1 MAMQFARRGGKH
13 DAVGPE
19 RPAPGN
25 QPARSVPASHP
36 APKLPRYLRRASA
49 SAGPLADDARLSQP
63 GDPEE
68 LEADRMAERALSAA
82 PAAAAATP
90 PAGAP
95 PPAGAASPPAGA
107 DDAPGKTW
115 RKAVTRPA
123 PAAPAAAE
131 RGVPGGGRPLS
142 DAERGDFE
150 PRFGAD
156 LGQVRLHDGPQAAAA
171 ARSIRARAYTSGS
184 DVVFGAGEFAPGTRE
199 GRQLLAHELA
209 HVLQHGVGE
218 RRLARRVDGDVRSM
232 SISPAWAE
240 ALSDTELDEQLDIL
254 RREMPGL
261 VVGSTER
268 QVADANQRVLRADS
282 LRRHGGAGGAAP
294 RCGGGGPYDF
304 IGPEAAP
311 NAAAPAPTRVSVS
324 LPGTGGAPAVSET
337 VEVFEPFDAAVPIV
351 LYAIPIALTNLGGAD
366 EASCTVAPPGAAEGD
381 RSPGIVP
388 SSFPFPGVPP
398 VTPSTVTAGGRNLA
412 VERVTDA
419 YVIVSEYHH
428 LAVGAGALTVLETAQ
443 GVRLIDAGV
452 GADGRAELASAM
464 VDRVARTLRGRPI
477 LEVMITHLHADH
489 TNLLPALAERFAI
502 GRLRVNAL
510 QFADPRFQ
518 DLLRDIAEAQT
529 RGVRNR
535 AEAEF
540 DARRSAWEAS
550 EGSRVGDAAMREE
563 AFRRARAQHVTEA
576 LRRLAD
582 TPTQVELLVPEGG
595 RLVAAAAPLGSL
607 RDLSAATSDPVV
619 EGIRRAG
626 VPGDIADTAL
636 VDPATGEHLA
646 ARRARA
652 AVDPRA
658 PMPDTLVDTTSTS
671 YIIDL
676 PAGNRLIVVP
686 DVRTT
691 DLTRPA
697 TDRSGASRANLEAE
711 LGRLGS
717 PARFQVWNMT
727 HHMQSGWVEGGQ
739 PNLVRASQLDG
750 FISLLHDVRQAQ
762 ATAQPPGTAAPADM
776 VVVSAQH
783 EALGRSLVN
792 PAMVWF
798 LRACGFEVFLAA
810 SGRDVRLIE
819 ATTAAGTRVEG
830 VAGLP
835 AEGLR
840 PADPLLS
847 QSEAALRHLEA
858 QIETQQG
865 RRSRSARRGR
875 TRAEYDALAADSRT
889 REEALT
895 RARDAVRSAR
905 EAYVRTVSEEIW
917 RGAHEAGRPAVAPDA
932 SRPLPPTMAS
942 AEQALRNALRA
953 PELGDFTAPEPGRVP
968 VITDTALVLL
978 RRSGE
983 SPLDPAAR
991 RVMEANQRAD
1001 LLRQRLHA
1009 GERPAETR
1017 VELTAALNELRAAI
1031 SEQLATS
1038 PEASRTV
1045 LAEELVHTQ
1054 RELESLVRSE
1064 EGQVL
1069 FSREPGTGRLIENR
1083 VVYEPAVERT
1093 AADRVRTGAERAGR
1107 VLGAV
1112 MVIQTIR
1119 EQHELEER
1127 ARSGRTTGVE
1137 GLAGTAHNVQG
1148 LTIGLRMMSGV
1159 HVHPGEFVVM
1169 SALSITQAVSAD
1181 YASREE
1187 AAVAISRV
1195 AITEGIN
1202 LFLMVLSQAMMRSG
1216 NPYVVAAGFGIMLL
1230 GGPIV
1235 AFLDYVGVF
1244 DAIERASAFLPS
1256 EVTAANQELRDLM
1269 TEYRAIVG
1277 AIELGQRSDA
1287 QLRAVGVSDPEA
1299 LRRSAAMDINSNRAS
1314 ARAKEGE
1321 LLAAFERAYGRARTE
1336 YAGLFELDTL
1346 RAQFL
1351 QLREQVH
1358 RGEEGGAEA
1367 AARVTSR
1374 FDEIDRQ
1381 LGQATAAMSEE
1392 QVREMPQWSHL
1403 DDGFDELESLL
1414 RAEEID
1420 WEEVREK
1427 HVEVQQMLRNA
1438 RYRVD
1443 PAAFGLRAAPLM
1455 AAEAAG
1461 RATYDRLLA
1470 TAEARL
1476 NRDEFALIAESPRAA
1491 LSASVGRPAATMT
1504 MPSRPP
1510 GAAPTASAD
1519 VTLIAVED
1527 ALRAYRALLARAPA
1541 HPDAALLHRDSEA
1554 VAVTYRRFVAEHGDY
1569 AAYLQRLQT
1578 VEASLL
1584 RLAERALSG
1593 SGGATAGTAAGTARD
1608 LALRVRA
1615 AVSERRDRDGL
1626 LFLDELDPVA
1636 ARVRATETRRLAP
1649 RLGEAPGTQPLTAEE
1664 LAALSGGRLEDR
1676 AAGISTVSNRLD
1688 QVQGL
1693 RIPASEDEPIGGVF
1707 HVVGT
1712 IESLPLLITEIPVT
1726 TIREDENILVG
1737 RAGASTGSVS
1747 PRGHFDMVRVV
1758 PLNAAAVNRLGG
1770 AGIRSL
1776 PDYSLRPVRLRDLAA
1791 PAATPAAA
1799 PSTPVGSAAAG
1810 AGR

>member
-1 MAMQFARRGGKH
+1 MQFARRGGRH
-13 DAVGPE
+13 DAIGPE

-25 QPARSVPASHP
+25 QPAPSVPASHP
-36 APKLPRYLRRASA
+36 APKLPRYLRRASV

-63 GDPEE
+63 GDPQE

-82 PAAAAATP
+82 PAAAAGAP

-107 DDAPGKTW
+107 DDSPGKTW
-115 RKAVTRPA
+115 RKAATRPA
-123 PAAPAAAE
+123 PTAAE
-131 RGVPGGGRPLS
+131 RGVPGAGRPLS
-142 DAERGDFE
+142 DGERGYFE

-156 LGQVRLHDGPQAAAA
+156 LGQVRLHVGPQAAAA
-171 ARSIRARAYTSGS
+171 ARSVRARAYTSGR
-184 DVVFGAGEFAPGTRE
+184 DVVFGAGEFAPEAPE
-199 GRQLLAHELA
+199 GRRLLAHELA
-209 HVLQHGVGE
+209 HVLQHGAGE

-240 ALSDTELDEQLDIL
+240 ALNDTELDEQLDIL

-261 VVGSTER
+261 IAGSTER
-268 QVADANQRVLRADS
+268 QTAEANQRVLRAEA
-282 LRRHGGAGGAAP
+282 LRRHGGAGGVAP

-311 NAAAPAPTRVSVS
+311 DAAAPAPSRVSVS
-324 LPGTGGAPAVSET
+324 LPGVGGAPAVSET

-351 LYAIPIALTNLGGAD
+351 LYAIPIALTSLGGA
-366 EASCTVAPPGAAEGD
+366 EAASCESAPPAEGE

-388 SSFPFPGVPP
+388 GTFPFPGVPP
-398 VTPSTVTAGGRNLA
+398 VTPSSVSAGGRTLA

-452 GADGRAELASAM
+452 GADGRAELAAAM
-464 VDRVARTLRGRPI
+464 VDRVGRSLRGRPI

-489 TNLLPALAERFAI
+489 TNLLPALAERFPI

-550 EGSRVGDAAMREE
+550 EGSRVGDVAMREE

-607 RDLSAATSDPVV
+607 RDLSTATSDPVV

-658 PMPDTLVDTTSTS
+658 PIPDTLVDTTSTS

-750 FISLLHDVRQAQ
+750 FVSLLHDIRQAQ
-762 ATAQPPGTAAPADM
+762 AAARPPGTAAPADM

-917 RGAHEAGRPAVAPDA
+917 RGAHESGRPAVAPDA
-932 SRPLPPTMAS
+932 SRPMPATMAS
-942 AEQALRNALRA
+942 AEHALRNALRA

-968 VITDTALVLL
+968 VISDTALVLL

-983 SPLDPAAR
+983 APLDPAAR

-1001 LLRQRLHA
+1001 ILRQRLHA

-1127 ARSGRTTGVE
+1127 ARSGRTTVVE
-1137 GLAGTAHNVQG
+1137 GVAGTTRNFQG
-1148 LTIGLRMMSGV
+1148 LTIGLRMMSGI

-1169 SALSITQAVSAD
+1169 SALSFTQAVSAD

-1216 NPYVVAAGFGIMLL
+1216 NPYVAAAGFAIMLL

-1235 AFLDYVGVF
+1235 SFLDYLGLF

-1314 ARAKEGE
+1314 ARAKESE
-1321 LLAAFERAYGRARTE
+1321 LLAAFGRAYGRARTE

-1358 RGEEGGAEA
+1358 RGEEGGEEA
-1367 AARVTSR
+1367 AARVTRR

-1381 LGQATAAMSEE
+1381 LGQATATMSEE

-1403 DDGFDELESLL
+1403 DEGFDELESLL
-1414 RAEEID
+1414 RAAEID
-1420 WEEVREK
+1420 WEDVREK

-1455 AAEAAG
+1455 AAAAPG
-1461 RATYDRLLA
+1461 RSTYDRLLA

-1476 NRDEFALIAESPRAA
+1476 NRDELALIAESPRAA
-1491 LSASVGRPAATMT
+1491 LSASVGRPPATMT

-1510 GAAPTASAD
+1510 GAAPTPSAD
-1519 VTLIAVED
+1519 VTLSAVED
-1527 ALRAYRALLARAPA
+1527 ALRAYRALLARAPT
-1541 HPDAALLHRDSEA
+1541 HPDAALLHRESEA

-1569 AAYLQRLQT
+1569 ASYLQRLQT

-1584 RLAERALSG
+1584 RLAERALGG
-1593 SGGATAGTAAGTARD
+1593 SGGEPAGASAGTARD

-1626 LFLDELDPVA
+1626 LFLDEIDPVA

-1649 RLGEAPGTQPLTAEE
+1649 RLGEAAGTRPLTAEE
-1664 LAALSGGRLEDR
+1664 LAALSGGSLEER
-1676 AAGISTVSNRLD
+1676 AAGITTVSNRLD

-1693 RIPASEDEPIGGVF
+1693 RIPTSEDETIGGVF
-1707 HVVGT
+1707 RVVGT
-1712 IESLPLLITEIPVT
+1712 IESLPLLITEIPLT
-1726 TIREDENILVG
+1726 TIREDENVLVG
-1737 RAGASTGSVS
+1737 RAGGSMEAVS
-1747 PRGHFDMVRVV
+1747 PRGHFEMVRVV
-1758 PLNAAAVNRLGG
+1758 PLNAAAVDRLGG

-1791 PAATPAAA
+1791 PAVTAAA
-1799 PSTPVGSAAAG
+1799 VPSPPVGSAPAA
-1810 AGR
+1810 AVP